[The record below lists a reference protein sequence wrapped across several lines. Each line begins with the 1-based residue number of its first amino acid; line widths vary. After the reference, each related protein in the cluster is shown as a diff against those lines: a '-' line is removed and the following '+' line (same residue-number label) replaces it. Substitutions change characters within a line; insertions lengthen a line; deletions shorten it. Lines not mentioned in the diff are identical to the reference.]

1 MKKLIRGQSLFE
13 VVVAIAIL
21 AIVLVGVVSLAATSV
36 SNSSY
41 SKNKTRSN
49 RYSQEAFEWLGK
61 INERDGFFEL
71 ADLAGDSITYPN
83 GRKYC
88 FPAIVSDGVSDLDL
102 IPCPSANIPN
112 TPFSRHVTLTS
123 IPPDGEEVLV
133 TIEVEWDDAK
143 GTHVVKTSTTFTYWR
158 GQ

>member
-1 MKKLIRGQSLFE
+1 MFE
-13 VVVAIAIL
+13 VVVAIGIL
-21 AIVLVGVVSLAATSV
+21 AVVLVGVVSLAATSV

-49 RYSQEAFEWLGK
+49 RYSQEAFEWLGR

-71 ADLAGDSITYPN
+71 ADLAGDSDTYLD
-83 GRKYC
+83 GREYC
-88 FPAIVSDGVSDLDL
+88 LPDMNNDDVSDLDNTPGCTGE
-102 IPCPSANIPN
+102 ISG
-112 TPFSRHVTLTS
+112 TPFSRNVTLKS
-123 IPPDGEEVLV
+123 IPPDGEEILV

-143 GTHVVKTSTTFTYWR
+143 GNHVVRTSTTFTYWR